1 MKNRFSY
8 RLENRFVSRLIDDDD
23 SFVICQ
29 EVIYF
34 LYFNLQYKK
43 SKLI

>member
-34 LYFNLQYKK
+34 YI
-43 SKLI
+43 LIYNIKNQN